1 MLISEFQLWQPGY
14 AGAIVRVYIAGTTTL
29 ASLFSNEALTV
40 AAANPQTL
48 STLTSNGVNY
58 GKFSVPLYTGSSYYL
73 DIDSGDQT
81 GIERIALT
89 TLAGQNASDAVVT
102 PDGATVAIPLDEF
115 LDRFVFAE
123 DYGAIGTTAATNNAT
138 LTAAI
143 GAVASRAGGVVYV
156 PNNQSIPFTQLTVP
170 VGVVLEGYGRTGN
183 PTLMS
188 STVGGNVITLSGNGA
203 GLRNI
208 VLDGISKQAGSVGV
222 YSVANDE
229 TVFDNVLIKRF
240 ATGGHF
246 KGGRRNNWREFY
258 IDGCTNGM
266 KHHGDVDVAGGSLG
280 DQWANN
286 RWSGGRISTCTGIGL
301 DLSYEDR
308 QVRENTIENVGFEDN
323 TGTATRING
332 ARMTGFPGCWW
343 TRNTADLA
351 VLDDSDTSQ
360 TDNTVIGLRFGP
372 DGSIAGG
379 TVTSTSAFS
388 GLCQDVTFDK
398 MLLSKTT
405 ITLTTP
411 SNNILWRDCVES
423 SDVTL
428 AGNGTRIVREQTVF
442 ADAPTSAVV
451 TTNATTTKAWEVS
464 LNPGEVGQIEARVVG
479 TQRNGTGYATYHI
492 ARPVRRPGSALAYDA
507 QTANFTLGAVLTG
520 ATSAATARIIADAD
534 AGATGT
540 LTLKDIIGIFIDG
553 EVITDSSG
561 GSANANG
568 VLVPANAAL
577 IGATTSIEVA
587 VETDA
592 AWGCDFA
599 FASGNIEVQVTGAA
613 GAVIEWTASASV
625 TLN

>member
-1 MLISEFQLWQPGY
+1 MLISEFNLWQPGY
-14 AGAIVRVYIAGTTTL
+14 AGAVVTVYIAGTTTP
-29 ASLFSNEALTV
+29 ASLFTDEALTV

-58 GKFSVPLYTGSSYYL
+58 GKFLVPLYTGSAYYL

-81 GIERIALT
+81 GIERPPLT
-89 TLAGQNASDAVVT
+89 TLAGEDASDALVT
-102 PDGATVAIPLDEF
+102 PDGTTVAHAVDVLFSRIIW
-115 LDRFVFAE
+115 AE
-123 DYGAIGTTAATNNAT
+123 DYGAIGATASTNNAT
-138 LTAAI
+138 ITAAI
-143 GAVASRAGGVVYV
+143 GAAAAQGGGIVML
-156 PNNQSIPFTQLTVP
+156 PSNQSIPFTQLTVP
-170 VGVVLEGYGRTGN
+170 VGVVLQGYGRIGN
-183 PTLMS
+183 PTLIS
-188 STVGGNVITLSGNGA
+188 STVGGNVITLTGNGA
-203 GLRNI
+203 GLRRL
-208 VLDGISKQAGSVGV
+208 VLDGVSKQAGSVGI

-229 TVFDNVLIKRF
+229 TVFDNVLIKRMET
-240 ATGGHF
+240 AGHF
-246 KGGRRNNWREFY
+246 KGGRRNNWHELY

-286 RWSGGRISTCTGIGL
+286 KWSGGRVSTCTGTGL

-308 QVRENTIENVGFEDN
+308 QVRENIIENVGFEDN

-332 ARMTGFPGCWW
+332 ARMTDFPGCWW

-428 AGNGTRIVREQTVF
+428 AGTGTRIVRKQTVF
-442 ADAPTSAVV
+442 DDAPTSAVV
-451 TTNATTTKAWEVS
+451 TTNATVTKAWEVS

-507 QTANFTLGAVLTG
+507 QTANYTLGAVLTG
-520 ATSAATARIIADAD
+520 GTSGATARIIADAD

-540 LTLKDIIGIFIDG
+540 LTLKDIVGIFIDG

-561 GSANANG
+561 GSADANG

-577 IGATTSIEVA
+577 IGATTSVEAA

-592 AWGCDFA
+592 AWACDFA
-599 FASGNIEVQVTGAA
+599 FAAGNIEAQVTGAA
-613 GAVIEWTASASV
+613 GATIEWTCSASV